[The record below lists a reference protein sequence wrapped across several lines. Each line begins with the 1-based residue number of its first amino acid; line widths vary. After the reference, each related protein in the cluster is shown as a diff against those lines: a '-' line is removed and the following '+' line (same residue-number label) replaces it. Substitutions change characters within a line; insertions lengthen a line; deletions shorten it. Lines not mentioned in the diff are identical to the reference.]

1 MDDPSHRPDRTLH
14 ACDCEL
20 GKDRLV
26 GLGWQL
32 LISIF
37 SRPSGEGS
45 TLLNTPAPFSP
56 GMISGNLPSMCTSSR
71 VFSISLAYIQVGST
85 PSPRHCCTTNTIFL
99 KVLTYIDLSATT
111 VGIAPE
117 FSFYLVSIT
126 NAGSG
131 LGRIVCGILADKL
144 GALTITAP
152 LTLLCAIMTYVWP
165 FATTKG
171 SLIAIGIIYGFCSGA
186 YVSLL
191 PTPLMMMGDM
201 HDAGRRSGIAMSGIA
216 LGAVAGPP
224 ISGAIAQATGG
235 FKAVGYY
242 AGNILVR
249 LPPNILLNLLLSP
262 RIVHPRSGCVPI
274 PHEIPNDRQFTWK
287 MLEPKSKGGEPLSRP
302 QAAAILIPFRAHRKL
317 GRAGLFPLRKLVLRT
332 GQAAV
337 PILHRVYSFDDRTPS
352 QNHLLITPHL
362 YTQRITS

>member
-1 MDDPSHRPDRTLH
+1 MDDASHRPDRTSH
-14 ACDCEL
+14 ACNCEL

-26 GLGWQL
+26 GLDWQL
-32 LISIF
+32 LTTIL

-45 TLLNTPAPFSP
+45 TLLNTPAPFSL
-56 GMISGNLPSMCTSSR
+56 GTTSGNLPSMCTSSP
-71 VFSISLAYIQVGST
+71 VFSISLASIHVGST
-85 PSPRHCCTTNTIFL
+85 PPRHCCTTDTIFL

-111 VGIAPE
+111 SGISPE

-131 LGRIVCGILADKL
+131 LGRIVSGILADKL

-165 FATTKG
+165 FAATKG

-201 HDAGRRSGIAMSGIA
+201 HDAGRRSGIAMTGIA

-242 AGNILVR
+242 AGNVPVPL
-249 LPPNILLNLLLSP
+249 LP
-262 RIVHPRSGCVPI
+262 
-274 PHEIPNDRQFTWK
+274 
-287 MLEPKSKGGEPLSRP
+287 
-302 QAAAILIPFRAHRKL
+302 
-317 GRAGLFPLRKLVLRT
+317 
-332 GQAAV
+332 
-337 PILHRVYSFDDRTPS
+337 
-352 QNHLLITPHL
+352 
-362 YTQRITS
+362 